1 MSTGA
6 DSQPVV
12 RCRRHGVVDHP
23 LNCTR
28 CGRPSCP
35 QCLVPAAVGSHCPDC
50 VQEGA
55 KSQRVVRT
63 PFGAPAAAAG
73 ATGVRRVSV
82 TAVLVVV
89 NVVIYL
95 AEAAGVK
102 IGGQTIEFRYEM
114 FRPAVAN
121 GDWWRLIT
129 AAFLHGSLLHVAF
142 NMGALAAFG
151 PHVEAAMG
159 KMRFLSLYLL
169 AALGGSA
176 LSYLFGP
183 INVASVGASGAIF
196 GVFAA
201 YFIIARRVGADTGP
215 IVFLLVINLAISFA
229 DAGVIDWRAHIGGLI
244 TGAVAAWAMAAVPR
258 GRWRALGQ
266 AACLLVILAAIIGV
280 IAYRTSTF
288 PTA

>member
-6 DSQPVV
+6 GSQPVL
-12 RCRRHGVVDHP
+12 RCRRHGVVERP

-28 CGRPSCP
+28 CGRPTCP

-50 VQEGA
+50 LQEGV
-55 KSQRVVRT
+55 KGQRVVRT
-63 PFGAPAAAAG
+63 PFGAVAG
-73 ATGVRRVSV
+73 SRRVSV
-82 TAVLVVV
+82 TAVLVAV
-89 NVVIYL
+89 NVAIYL

-102 IGGQTIEFRYEM
+102 IGGQTIEVRFEM
-114 FRPAVAN
+114 FRPLVAN
-121 GDWWRLIT
+121 GEWWRLIT
-129 AAFLHGSLLHVAF
+129 SAFLHGSLLHVAF

-151 PHVEAAMG
+151 PHVETAMG
-159 KMRFLSLYLL
+159 KVRFLSLYLL

-183 INVASVGASGAIF
+183 LNVASVGASGAIF

-215 IVFLLVINLAISFA
+215 IVFLLVINLVVSFA
-229 DAGVIDWRAHIGGLI
+229 DAGVIDWRAHVGGLI
-244 TGAVAAWAMAAVPR
+244 TGAAAAWAMAAVPQ
-258 GRWRALGQ
+258 GRWRPVGQ
-266 AACLLVILAAIIGV
+266 AAVLVVILLAIVAA

-288 PTA
+288 PTLA

>member
-1 MSTGA
+1 
-6 DSQPVV
+6 
-12 RCRRHGVVDHP
+12 
-23 LNCTR
+23 
-28 CGRPSCP
+28 
-35 QCLVPAAVGSHCPDC
+35 

-63 PFGAPAAAAG
+63 PFGAAARAAG
-73 ATGVRRVSV
+73 TSGLSV
-82 TAVLVVV
+82 TAVLVAV
-89 NVVIYL
+89 NVAIYL

-102 IGGQTIEFRYEM
+102 IAGQTIEMRYEM
-114 FRPAVAN
+114 FRPSVAN
-121 GDWWRLIT
+121 GEWWRLIT
-129 AAFLHGSLLHVAF
+129 AAFLHASLLHVAF

-159 KMRFLSLYLL
+159 KVRFLSLYLL

-183 INVASVGASGAIF
+183 VNVASVGASGAIF

-229 DAGVIDWRAHIGGLI
+229 DAGVIDWRAHVGGMI
-244 TGAVAAWAMAAVPR
+244 TGAVAAWGMAAIPS
-258 GRWRALGQ
+258 GRWRPLGQ
-266 AACLLVILAAIIGV
+266 AAVLVVILLAIAAA

-288 PTA
+288 PPLA